1 MRLPGIEGH
10 RARWAVG
17 RLNPDL
23 SDDTAVAIALVPLHA
38 HILPED
44 HTRQVLLRSLAEGL
58 GLFRRIYATKANLV
72 LLAIGIE
79 HGYRVAISN
88 ADYTAGQG
96 VGVGD
101 ADQQHR

>member
-1 MRLPGIEGH
+1 MDRC
-10 RARWAVG
+10 
-17 RLNPDL
+17 
-23 SDDTAVAIALVPLHA
+23 
-38 HILPED
+38 
-44 HTRQVLLRSLAEGL
+44 AEGL
-58 GLFRRIYATKANLV
+58 GLFGSVDAAEANLV
-72 LLAIGIE
+72 LLAVGIE